1 MNRKDLWV
9 SQGDQKATAEVVHVV
24 KSWGLEGKIK
34 KRGALEIGSFAQTEM
49 DMEFVIESEVGQKGR
64 KKSHILMHVC
74 GI

>member
-1 MNRKDLWV
+1 M
-9 SQGDQKATAEVVHVV
+9 
-24 KSWGLEGKIK
+24 EGKIK